1 MEIEITI
8 ASSSSFNKNKNKLE
22 KRRGKDL
29 YRERLVVEKGRK
41 EKIISKYEVI
51 LLSETP
57 GDGFHFI
64 FVNFTH
70 RKINLETMRYNCQH
84 FRVHV
89 SFWG

>member
-29 YRERLVVEKGRK
+29 YRESLVIEKGRK
-41 EKIISKYEVI
+41 EKIIYKYEVI

-57 GDGFHFI
+57 GDRFHFI
-64 FVNFTH
+64 FVNFTQ
-70 RKINLETMRYNCQH
+70 KK
-84 FRVHV
+84 
-89 SFWG
+89 